1 MKTPAIFIPEAF
13 EDIFSADQ
21 QSQSLSQ
28 KQLQNE
34 FMRPWWYYETFH
46 FCQAGET
53 IVFFFFSN
61 MKITAK
67 RQRTPNYVELHA
79 WAILSP
85 MRSLYG
91 RKENLEQTKDIN
103 FLVK

>member
-1 MKTPAIFIPEAF
+1 MNLWGLRDITKIFTFVKPV
-13 EDIFSADQ
+13 
-21 QSQSLSQ
+21 
-28 KQLQNE
+28 KQ
-34 FMRPWWYYETFH
+34 
-46 FCQAGET
+46 
-53 IVFFFFSN
+53 FFFSN

-91 RKENLEQTKDIN
+91 RKEHLEQAKDIN